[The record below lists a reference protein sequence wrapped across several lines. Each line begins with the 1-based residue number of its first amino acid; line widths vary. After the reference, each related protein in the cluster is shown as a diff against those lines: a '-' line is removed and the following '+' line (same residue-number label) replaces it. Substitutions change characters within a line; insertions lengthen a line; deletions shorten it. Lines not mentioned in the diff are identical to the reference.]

1 MHEAEIVSGSPFPL
15 PSRMRS
21 RNGTPVVVVDHVSR
35 FAVPGCGFD
44 KLPRDPG
51 CGGMGR
57 DLEVEQLT
65 PSVADE
71 EDDEEG
77 LKSKGLDH
85 EEVGYPDRLSM
96 VGEGAPGLA
105 GWA

>member
-1 MHEAEIVSGSPFPL
+1 
-15 PSRMRS
+15 
-21 RNGTPVVVVDHVSR
+21 
-35 FAVPGCGFD
+35 
-44 KLPRDPG
+44 
-51 CGGMGR
+51 MGR